1 MTLKTL
7 HGSFEFAQQMYQVS
21 GQSIG
26 FIEWSQPSIGGYV
39 SRGLEELVSY
49 YSNRLSYAEL
59 SVLIQRLTGA
69 DLISSQGAWAIVQAN
84 VQQLSEQLSAEFE
97 SATTTFENLPPILA
111 AENIDL
117 YERNAEEILLMDDGI
132 LVKAQ
137 KEKRQKSDGSL
148 RSGDLIAAIQREKVN
163 VLSDVVLLQTQSGK
177 FEYLFPPIQA
187 DGSFRLPLETMIRQR
202 LQQQYG
208 DWSTPLPLVVL
219 SDGAKTIRQRLERLF
234 GASVCIILD
243 WYHLSHKIR
252 NLMSMIAQNRTEK
265 ATHATNILAL
275 LWRGDTTAAIA
286 YLKSQIDVRNREKQ
300 QELLTYLTKHQ
311 AEIIDYERRQ
321 QVGKSI
327 GSGRM
332 EKAVDQVIG
341 HRQKR
346 KGMSWRPQ
354 GSRALALLKVL
365 ELNGGWQ
372 KFWFSSTAN

>member
-1 MTLKTL
+1 M
-7 HGSFEFAQQMYQVS
+7 S
-21 GQSIG
+21 GQNIG
-26 FIEWSQPSIGGYV
+26 FIEWSQTGSAGYV
-39 SRGLEELVSY
+39 SRGLQELVSY

-59 SVLIQRLTGA
+59 SGLIQRLTGA

-84 VQQLSEQLSAEFE
+84 VQQLSEKLSAEFE
-97 SATTTFENLPPILA
+97 SATATFEHSPPILA

-117 YERNAEEILLMDDGI
+117 YERHAAEILLMDDGI

-137 KEKRQKSDGSL
+137 KEKRQKPDANL
-148 RSGDLIAAIQREKVN
+148 PPADLIAGTQREKVN

-187 DGSFRLPLETMIRQR
+187 DGRFRLPLETMIRQR

-208 DWSTPLPLVVL
+208 HWTTPLPLVVL

-234 GASVCIILD
+234 GAGVCIILD

-252 NLMSMIAQNRTEK
+252 NLMSMIAQNKTDK
-265 ATHATNILAL
+265 ATHATKILTL
-275 LWRGDTTAAIA
+275 LWRGDTTAAIT
-286 YLKSQIDVRNREKQ
+286 YLKTQIAVRNREKQ

-321 QVGKSI
+321 QAGKSI

-341 HRQKR
+341 HRQKH

-372 KFWFSSTAN
+372 QFWFPSTAN